1 MKNRTRKK
9 QLQAQR
15 AGMPFR
21 LKLTA
26 DDLAWLD
33 ARPVGREFGSIAR
46 QHSVRA
52 PGSMKGKIKI
62 ADDFD
67 APLPEVVQSTFDK

>member
-9 QLQAQR
+9 HLQAQR
-15 AGMPFR
+15 AGMSFPW
-21 LKLTA
+21 KLTA

-33 ARPVGREFGSIAR
+33 APPVGREFGSIAR
-46 QHSVRA
+46 QHSIRE
-52 PGSMKGKIKI
+52 PGAMKGTIKI

-67 APLPEVVQSTFDK
+67 APLPEVVQSAFDK

>member
-15 AGMPFR
+15 ASMSLP

-33 ARPVGREFGSIAR
+33 APPVGREFGSIAR
-46 QHSVRA
+46 QHSIRE
-52 PGSMKGKIKI
+52 PGAMKGTIKI

-67 APLPEVVQSTFDK
+67 TPLPEVVKIAFDK

>member
-15 AGMPFR
+15 ASMSLP

-33 ARPVGREFGSIAR
+33 APPVGREFGSITR
-46 QHSVRA
+46 QHSIRE
-52 PGSMKGKIKI
+52 PGAMKGTIKI

-67 APLPEVVQSTFDK
+67 TPLPEVVKIAFDK

>member
-15 AGMPFR
+15 ASMSFP

-26 DDLAWLD
+26 ADLAWLD
-33 ARPVGREFGSIAR
+33 TPPVGRAVGSNAR
-46 QHSVRA
+46 QHSIRA
-52 PGSMKGKIKI
+52 PGAMKGTIKI

-67 APLPEVVQSTFDK
+67 APLPEVVQSAFDK